1 MFFENKMK
9 NDSIE
14 NRLEPETRKVSST
27 EMRRTMK
34 IINISPI
41 LPKPQI
47 GRVRIKM
54 VYDLPVRTISKT
66 RVR

>member
-41 LPKPQI
+41 RPKPQI

-54 VYDLPVRTISKT
+54 VYDLPLRTISKT